1 MPNFTSNS
9 QKVILL
15 RSLDCF
21 KLLDSEAIESL
32 ALNCDEIILNPEEI
46 LFKEGELGDAMF
58 VILFGDLSVERQ
70 NIVIAKRIRGDYVG
84 EMALIESGPRV
95 ATVKALT
102 ETYLLKISNE
112 QFHNYFASN
121 RQTLME
127 ISKTISERSRE
138 DLEAL
143 ERSMKNLQAEKKITS
158 RLQDLINNTTN
169 EIYTLD
175 PTTFQFLNMNSRA
188 LMNLEY
194 QSMEITQLKPMEII
208 GNIDPKEFEVWIDLL
223 QLKKRNEIK
232 FNAIHKRKDG
242 SCYPVKTQLKLDY
255 TESPPIVVGIVQDIS
270 ELREIENK
278 YHQLTFY
285 DPLTGLP
292 NRTLIIDQLS
302 SAVLKASKENKMVS
316 VLVIDLQNLKTISDS
331 LGHIMGDLLSLAAAK
346 RIATE
351 FPLHSIVGRGR
362 DNEFIT
368 ILSQPEN
375 KSNVEEA
382 ACRLLDSFNTSFSIN
397 GKDIFVNLGI
407 GISFYPTN
415 GHDAITLIEQAETAA
430 KHLAQEEEN
439 AFCHYKTE
447 MSFILKNRK

>member
-1 MPNFTSNS
+1 MSNFTSNS

-21 KLLDSEAIESL
+21 KLLDSEAVETL
-32 ALNCDEIILNPEEI
+32 ALNCGEIILNPEEI

-127 ISKTISERSRE
+127 ILKTISERSRE

-169 EIYTLD
+169 EIYSLD
-175 PTTFQFLNMNSRA
+175 PTTFQFLHMNPRA
-188 LMNLEY
+188 LRNLEY

-208 GNIDPKEFEVWIDLL
+208 GNIDPKEF
-223 QLKKRNEIK
+223 
-232 FNAIHKRKDG
+232 
-242 SCYPVKTQLKLDY
+242 
-255 TESPPIVVGIVQDIS
+255 
-270 ELREIENK
+270 
-278 YHQLTFY
+278 
-285 DPLTGLP
+285 
-292 NRTLIIDQLS
+292 
-302 SAVLKASKENKMVS
+302 
-316 VLVIDLQNLKTISDS
+316 
-331 LGHIMGDLLSLAAAK
+331 
-346 RIATE
+346 
-351 FPLHSIVGRGR
+351 
-362 DNEFIT
+362 
-368 ILSQPEN
+368 
-375 KSNVEEA
+375 
-382 ACRLLDSFNTSFSIN
+382 
-397 GKDIFVNLGI
+397 
-407 GISFYPTN
+407 
-415 GHDAITLIEQAETAA
+415 
-430 KHLAQEEEN
+430 
-439 AFCHYKTE
+439 
-447 MSFILKNRK
+447 